1 MDADALGRLTYLLLL
16 GLVVGG
22 WFFAQN
28 RQSLNRNLQQAILWL
43 FLFAGVAVLYGLK
56 DDLRLAVGHEASVKV
71 SDDKIVLSRAGDGHF
86 YATLAINGRNM
97 VFVVD
102 TGATEIVLN
111 RSDAAA
117 AGLNPDELAYFGSAQ
132 TANGT
137 VRTARV
143 KLDTVELGPV
153 EDRNVTAWVND
164 GDLDTSLLGMGYLS
178 RFARIE
184 IAGDR
189 MYLSR

>member
-56 DDLRLAVGHEASVKV
+56 DDLKLAVGHEASVKV

-86 YATLAINGRNM
+86 YATLAINGRSM

-143 KLDTVELGPV
+143 KLDTVVLGPV